1 MVGAFREKIEGHHV
15 AERRRAET
23 RRPWYGK
30 PAAAV
35 PSWVMSSYPSLRENT
50 VFTAKQAVSS
60 FSVNDT
66 AAAKNFYGQTLG
78 LSVQDGDMGTLDVT
92 IPGGATVMIYPKEN
106 HEPASFTVLNF
117 VVDDVEAAV
126 DELNQ
131 AGVKTDIYA
140 SADLPTDA
148 KGIMRGNGPD
158 IAWFKDPAGNVLSVL
173 KA

>member
-1 MVGAFREKIEGHHV
+1 MVVFSN
-15 AERRRAET
+15 
-23 RRPWYGK
+23 
-30 PAAAV
+30 
-35 PSWVMSSYPSLRENT
+35 PSCPRENT

-66 AAAKNFYGQTLG
+66 AAAKDFYSRTLG
-78 LSVQDGDMGTLDVT
+78 LPVADGDMGTLDVT

-131 AGVKTDIYA
+131 AGVKTDIYGG
-140 SADLPTDA
+140 ADLPTDA

>member
-1 MVGAFREKIEGHHV
+1 
-15 AERRRAET
+15 
-23 RRPWYGK
+23 
-30 PAAAV
+30 V
-35 PSWVMSSYPSLRENT
+35 PSWVISSYPSSKENT

-92 IPGGATVMIYPKEN
+92 IPGGTTVMIYPKDN

-131 AGVKTDIYA
+131 AGVKTDIYDR
-140 SADLPTDA
+140 ADLPTDA